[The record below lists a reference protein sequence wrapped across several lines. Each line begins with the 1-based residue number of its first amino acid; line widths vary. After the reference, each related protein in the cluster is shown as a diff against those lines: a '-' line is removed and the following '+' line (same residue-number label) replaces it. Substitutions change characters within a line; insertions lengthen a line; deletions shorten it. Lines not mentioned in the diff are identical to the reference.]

1 VASNSLYRKHRPQRF
16 AELVGQTH
24 VTSALQHALLTDT
37 VGHAYLFSGPRGTG
51 KTTTARVFA
60 KALNCLELA
69 DDGEPCGKCVNCES
83 FTAESITFPDL
94 FELDAASN
102 NGVDAMRDLTQRV
115 SLGLA
120 ATSKRKVYLIDEV
133 HMLTAGASNALL
145 KTLEE
150 PPAHVVFVLA
160 TTDPQK
166 MLPTVR
172 SRTQHFDFTL
182 LDPTQLRELVITNLD
197 REGVAV
203 DQAAVEV
210 IVRKAAGSGRDS
222 LSLLD
227 QALALGHGA
236 LDADVIVAMLGSTG
250 FDRLVAILRAVAVED
265 PAGALVAAHDAF
277 AAGIDARRLADDL
290 LRTLRDAFVQ
300 STSSGRVPY
309 DGPAADLA
317 TLAELSESFGLAGL
331 TRGIELL
338 GGTIADI
345 RSQNVADPR
354 LLLEVALVRLARR
367 ESRSVVE
374 TLAERVERL
383 ERRLDGGVAVATSAP
398 EAAEVGERAVEPTP
412 TSSRPQRP
420 ARPERPERPAP
431 TPSTA
436 APVEA
441 DPSARGPRATVGAV
455 RRGPV
460 PQPNP
465 AATPPAEPVATAPD
479 SMHPPAADLDL
490 DDVVIAW
497 SAALSAMKPPVRAAV
512 QEAQPIAV
520 DGGTITFGVPRGP
533 RADMMKKRFKGE
545 AGDVRAA
552 LAAQLGAEPK
562 FKIVSHDFDD
572 QHAFAAPATGSDPD
586 DEPPPPEDPDDYVDP
601 TELVAAPAGDAP
613 VDSATRLVEA
623 FPGAQ
628 IVEER
633 PR

>member
-1 VASNSLYRKHRPQRF
+1 MASNSLYRKHRPQRF

-60 KALNCLELA
+60 KALNCLDLA
-69 DDGEPCGKCVNCES
+69 DDGEPCGKCTNCES

-102 NGVDAMRDLTQRV
+102 NRVEEMRDLIQRV
-115 SLGLA
+115 SVGLGT
-120 ATSKRKVYLIDEV
+120 TSKKKVYLIDEV
-133 HMLTAGASNALL
+133 HMLTANSANALL

-172 SRTQHFDFTL
+172 SRCQHFDFTL
-182 LDPTQLRELVITNLD
+182 LDPTQLRELVVTNLD

-203 DQAAVEV
+203 DEAAVEV

-250 FDRLVAILRAVAVED
+250 FDKLVAILRAVAVED

-290 LRTLRDAFVQ
+290 LRTLRDSFVQ
-300 STSSGRVPY
+300 STSAGRVPY

-317 TLAELSESFGLAGL
+317 TLAELSEAFGLAGL

-338 GGTIADI
+338 GETIADI
-345 RSQNVADPR
+345 RGQNVADPR

-367 ESRSVVE
+367 ESRSAVE

-383 ERRLDGGVAVATSAP
+383 ERRLEGSAGVET
-398 EAAEVGERAVEPTP
+398 AA
-412 TSSRPQRP
+412 SRPIATRDRSDESGTAP
-420 ARPERPERPAP
+420 ARPPRVTTPTPAP
-431 TPSTA
+431 AVPA
-436 APVEA
+436 EP
-441 DPSARGPRATVGAV
+441 DPTGRGPKATLGAV
-455 RRGPV
+455 RRGPT
-460 PQPNP
+460 PAPAP
-465 AATPPAEPVATAPD
+465 AAAQAPQSVAESAEPA
-479 SMHPPAADLDL
+479 HPPAVDLDL
-490 DDVVIAW
+490 DDVVVAW
-497 SAALSAMKPPVRAAV
+497 SAALAAMKAPVRAAV

-572 QHAFAAPATGSDPD
+572 QHAFAAPSIASDAA
-586 DEPPPPEDPDDYVDP
+586 EEAPPLDDPDDYVDP
-601 TELVAAPAGDAP
+601 SELVAAPAGETP

>member
-1 VASNSLYRKHRPQRF
+1 MASNSLYRKHRPQRF

-24 VTSALQHALLTDT
+24 VTSALQHALLTDS

-60 KALNCLELA
+60 KALNCLDLA
-69 DDGEPCGKCVNCES
+69 DDGEPCGKCINCES

-102 NGVDAMRDLTQRV
+102 NGVEAMRDLTQRV
-115 SLGLA
+115 SLGLS
-120 ATSKRKVYLIDEV
+120 ATSKKKVYLIDEA

-172 SRTQHFDFTL
+172 SRTQHFDFSL
-182 LDPTQLRELVITNLD
+182 LDPMQLRELVVTNLD

-203 DQAAVEV
+203 DEAAVEV

-250 FDRLVAILRAVAVED
+250 FDRLVAILRSIAAED

-277 AAGIDARRLADDL
+277 ASGVDARRLAEDL

-300 STSSGRVPY
+300 STSAGRVPY
-309 DGPAADLA
+309 DGPAADVA
-317 TLAELSESFGLAGL
+317 TLAELSEAFGLSGL

-338 GGTIADI
+338 GETIADI
-345 RSQNVADPR
+345 RGQNVADPR

-367 ESRSVVE
+367 ESRSVIE

-383 ERRLDGGVAVATSAP
+383 ERQLDTGAPATPAAP
-398 EAAEVGERAVEPTP
+398 SPPAAPAEALPPAARAP
-412 TSSRPQRP
+412 RP
-420 ARPERPERPAP
+420 ARTPPPAP
-431 TPSTA
+431 AT
-436 APVEA
+436 EA
-441 DPSARGPRATVGAV
+441 EPAARGPRATLGAV
-455 RRGPV
+455 QRAPKAT
-460 PQPNP
+460 PEP
-465 AATPPAEPVATAPD
+465 AAAPTAEPTATSTA
-479 SMHPPAADLDL
+479 SSSPPAANLEL
-490 DDVVIAW
+490 DDVVLAW
-497 SAALSAMKPPVRAAV
+497 SAALAAMKPPVRAAV
-512 QEAQPIAV
+512 QDAQPIAV
-520 DGGTITFGVPRGP
+520 DGGTITFGVPNGP
-533 RADMMKKRFKGE
+533 RAEMMKKRFKNE

-572 QHAFAAPATGSDPD
+572 QHAFAARSARVEDAT
-586 DEPPPPEDPDDYVDP
+586 DEPPPPDDPDDYVDP

-613 VDSATRLVEA
+613 VDSTTRVVEA